1 MRKLHLGDT
10 FGELKIIE
18 RLPIDRTHSY
28 VKCLCSCGKIITI
41 RTDVLV
47 TQKSCGHSARTMPKQ
62 ISGMVDGTELSKI
75 QSKPSKANKSGVVG
89 VCWVES
95 RKKWQANIRIKGRRI
110 TLGWF
115 TSKEDAITERKS
127 AEIKYFQPII
137 KKYIKSAD
145 T

>member
-1 MRKLHLGDT
+1 MP
-10 FGELKIIE
+10 EQIA
-18 RLPIDRTHSY
+18 
-28 VKCLCSCGKIITI
+28 GK
-41 RTDVLV
+41 
-47 TQKSCGHSARTMPKQ
+47 
-62 ISGMVDGTELSKI
+62 VDGTELSKI

-95 RKKWQANIRIKGRRI
+95 RKKWQANIRFQGKRI

-115 TSKEDAITERKS
+115 INKADAIKARKT
-127 AEIKYFQPII
+127 AAAKYFGPTI